1 MQRRT
6 ASPDTLCFEVECLL
20 GLARRLLEDAQLGG
34 AGYRPSPRV
43 NYGAGTSP
51 KRDRNSCADGVSSR

>member
-1 MQRRT
+1 MSGR
-6 ASPDTLCFEVECLL
+6 
-20 GLARRLLEDAQLGG
+20 GG
-34 AGYRPSPRV
+34 VPPLPRV